1 MPEFEENE
9 DAAKNAP
16 YTYEPSRSSAAELG
30 ELAGVVITPGET
42 KKTPTKSRWGK
53 PADQESS
60 GGIADDVPAGEVD
73 LSKVSDITDDLMKKG
88 GASNRAPR
96 EDNRR
101 EERNSGSRS
110 ERPRRRSRDGEGRGE
125 RRRRSS
131 DGERTERPQG
141 ERKERS
147 QSDRSEGRRRNRRRS
162 DRQENKGSTDKPT
175 NQKAGTER
183 EPVKV
188 SQEEPETFSDKIVGF
203 VKKMFGGSPAQSE
216 NKEEKRSFSRGESRS
231 GSSQRR
237 RRRRSGNRGSSGE
250 GRSGDGQRR
259 SRQPRGDSSDQSSG
273 DHQSSNSNRNRRRR
287 RRRRSGGGE
296 NGPKSE
302 ASSS

>member
-101 EERNSGSRS
+101 EERNSRSRS
-110 ERPRRRSRDGEGRGE
+110 ERPRRRSRDGEGRRE

-131 DGERTERPQG
+131 DGERT
-141 ERKERS
+141 ERS

-175 NQKAGTER
+175 NQKSVTES
-183 EPVKV
+183 EAVKV